1 MQGIPTRLSNNMDI
15 TYTKQGNFMV
25 LANDSLGKA
34 LIKDQDYEPHFF
46 QVISKIVKPGD
57 VVIDCGANLGYHTVT
72 LGKLVGNFG
81 KVISFEPQRLI
92 YQQMCGNVFLNEL
105 RNVVALN
112 NAVGDS
118 EKEIQMER
126 IDYSGVD
133 INIGCT
139 KLGDGGDRARML
151 TLDGVVESLGLA
163 NYNIS
168 FIKADI
174 QGCEVMMLDGAAKL
188 IARCRPHMFVEVEGW
203 LRSFG
208 QTEDTLKKKLI
219 DMGYVLVQI
228 QNDWPTDHICVPVEK
243 ESTIPDIIKD
253 LIWPTRIYK

>member
-1 MQGIPTRLSNNMDI
+1 
-15 TYTKQGNFMV
+15 MV